1 MCGLVCICKMHFK
14 CINIS
19 KIRIPDFCSDVTLN
33 AAHCHLQHAPT
44 HCFTLQ
50 QYHWNAI
57 QPCAV
62 SKIIRHRDRYP
73 PPLRQRMD
81 MFLVIMYQVYSNLT
95 AVLCTGNITKTLF
108 AHKEQSTTDFRSSQ
122 YSSSHI
128 LHFLFSRGRQA
139 LHILYSMLTYY
150 NNI

>member
-1 MCGLVCICKMHFK
+1 MLHIVICNTRQHIALHYSSTTETLYNLVQYPK
-14 CINIS
+14 S
-19 KIRIPDFCSDVTLN
+19 SVT
-33 AAHCHLQHAPT
+33 
-44 HCFTLQ
+44 
-50 QYHWNAI
+50 
-57 QPCAV
+57 
-62 SKIIRHRDRYP
+62 DRYP

-150 NNI
+150 NNIWYALYSSISGILWYYTCY